1 MSLQT
6 AICDAYWKLNSRR
19 ILDTMNHY
27 PNPFI
32 GIIRCVWILLFI
44 FAGPIIGHV
53 YAQSDEDC
61 MMCHED
67 PGLTKERNGRTV
79 SLFVDTTLFSGSV
92 HHNNT
97 CISCHSDADDEYFP
111 HADGEALD
119 PVNCGSC
126 HKLPMDNNN
135 RGAHGQALLMND
147 PHAPSCKECHGNHDI
162 LHYSDPISRTYKMNI
177 PFLCGRCHKEGEVV
191 SRTYEVSEHNIIEN
205 YTQGIHGKGLF
216 EAGLIV
222 TATCNDCH
230 GNHLV
235 LPHTS
240 PNSSISVNRIA
251 GTCMKCHTKIEE
263 THRKVIKGELW
274 EKDPSV
280 IPSCSACH
288 PPHKVDIPKIQ
299 ARISDNACM
308 KCHKDEEIHKMVG
321 DESVS
326 LYVDPLELPI
336 SVHKNIP
343 CAKCHTEV
351 NDHLKRPCS
360 TNAPVDCS
368 SCHAEVFDNYLASG
382 HGQAHYNNV
391 ENAPYCTDCHGNHE
405 TKSRLDDTS
414 PVYRTAIPGLCGD
427 CHREDGKAPASTE
440 LKEVDAFADYSLSV
454 HGQGL
459 TSKGLT
465 VSAVCTDCHTTHL
478 MLKETDERSSI
489 HPANIQKTCGTCHK
503 GIYDTYLTSDHAYN
517 PDLLDK
523 DFPTCVRCHSAH
535 VISEV
540 SQDKFMNEVTTQCGA
555 CHEETAETY
564 METYHGKAY
573 QLGYYESAR
582 CSDCHGSHGI
592 LKSDNPESMTSQE
605 NLIQT
610 CAACHV
616 GANKRFSEYLSHATH
631 KDDPRMNF
639 AYIFMTTLLLG
650 VFSFFGIH
658 LLLWLPRSLHERLKK
673 RKTQPKE
680 AGNKYIK
687 RFSKNQRIT
696 HIFVIIS
703 FILLAL
709 TGMMLK
715 FAHMDWAK
723 FLARIMGGVQTA
735 GVLHRIGA
743 VITFG
748 YFAFHITNLVKQKR
762 RKRLS
767 MTKFIFGKN
776 SLWFNK
782 QDILDFV
789 ATIKWF
795 VGKGPRPNYGR
806 WTYWEKFDYLAVF
819 WGVAIIGF
827 SGLVL
832 WFPIFFTKFLPGWVI
847 NVSQIIHSDE
857 ALLAVGFIFTVHF
870 FNTHFRPEAFPMD
883 TVIFTGYMP
892 LEHFKHERPRE
903 YQELKETGK
912 LDALVTEK
920 EYSKESV
927 RMIRFF
933 GFMALTIG
941 VILVGLI
948 IYAFLA
954 G

>member
-1 MSLQT
+1 MTRKSIPFAPKLRVAWVLSLLLIGP
-6 AICDAYWKLNSRR
+6 AIGLLN
-19 ILDTMNHY
+19 
-27 PNPFI
+27 
-32 GIIRCVWILLFI
+32 
-44 FAGPIIGHV
+44 
-53 YAQSDEDC
+53 AQSDEDC
-61 MMCHED
+61 LMCHED
-67 PGLTKERNGRTV
+67 PGLTAERNGRTI
-79 SLFVDTTLFSGSV
+79 SMYMDTALFSNSV
-92 HHNNT
+92 HHANT
-97 CISCHSDADDEYFP
+97 CISCHKDAADEDFL
-111 HADGEALD
+111 HMDGGGLD

-126 HKLPMDNNN
+126 HTTQMANN
-135 RGAHGQALLMND
+135 RRGIHGQALLKND
-147 PHAPSCKECHGNHDI
+147 PNAPSCKECHGNHDI
-162 LHYSDPISRTYKMNI
+162 HHYTDPTSRTYKMNI
-177 PFLCGRCHKEGEVV
+177 PFLCGKCHREGEVV
-191 SRTYEVSEHNIIEN
+191 ARTYDVSEHNIVEN
-205 YTQGIHGKGLF
+205 YSQGIHGKGLF

-230 GNHLV
+230 SNHLV

-240 PNSSISVNRIA
+240 PNSSISAGRIA

-263 THRKVIKGELW
+263 THKKVIKGELW
-274 EKDPSV
+274 EKDPSI
-280 IPSCSACH
+280 IPACSSCH
-288 PPHKVDIPKIQ
+288 PPHRNEIPQIQ
-299 ARISDNACM
+299 ARIADNSCM
-308 KCHKDEEIHKMVG
+308 KCHNDKEVHKIV
-321 DESVS
+321 DNEQIS
-326 LYVDPLELPI
+326 LYLNPAELPN
-336 SVHKNIP
+336 SVHKNIQ
-343 CAKCHTEV
+343 CIKCHTAV
-351 NDHLKRPCS
+351 SDHLQRPCS
-360 TNAPVDCS
+360 TNEPVDCS
-368 SCHAEVFDNYLASG
+368 SCHAEVSTLYFESG
-382 HGQAHYNNV
+382 HGQAYYNKK
-391 ENAPYCTDCHGNHE
+391 EDAPYCTDCHGSHG
-405 TKSRLDDTS
+405 TKSRYDDTS
-414 PVYRTAIPGLCGD
+414 PVYRTAIPTLCGE
-427 CHREDGKAPASTE
+427 CHQEDGQASKSTE
-440 LKEVDAFADYSLSV
+440 LAQTNAMADYSSSV
-454 HGQGL
+454 HGRGL
-459 TSKGLT
+459 TNKGLT
-465 VSAVCTDCHTTHL
+465 VSAVCTDCHTSHFAV
-478 MLKETDERSSI
+478 KASDERSSI
-489 HPANIQKTCGTCHK
+489 HPTNIQATCGTCHK
-503 GIYDTYLTSDHAYN
+503 GIYDTYMTSDHAYRT
-517 PDLLDK
+517 DLPGK
-523 DFPTCVRCHSAH
+523 EFPTCVKCHSAH
-535 VISEV
+535 VISAV
-540 SQDKFMNEVTTQCGA
+540 NQDKFMIEVTTQCGA
-555 CHEETAETY
+555 CHEETAQTY
-564 METYHGKAY
+564 LETYHGKAY

-605 NLIQT
+605 NLVAT

-631 KDDPRMNF
+631 HDDPKMKF

-658 LLLWLPRSLHERLKK
+658 LLLWLPRSLQERLKK
-673 RKTQPKE
+673 RKAPPKE
-680 AGNKYIK
+680 AGKKQIK

-723 FLARIMGGVQTA
+723 FLSNMLGGVQTA

-748 YFAFHITNLVKQKR
+748 YFAFHILNLVKQKR

-767 MTKFIFGKN
+767 MTQFIFGKN

-795 VGKGPRPNYGR
+795 IGRGPRPNYGR

-847 NVSQIIHSDE
+847 NVSQIVHSDE

-903 YQELKETGK
+903 YQELKESGR
-912 LDALVTEK
+912 LDELVTEK
-920 EYSKESV
+920 EYSKESL
-927 RMIRFF
+927 RLIRFF
-933 GFMALTIG
+933 GFLALTIG